1 MSSVHVEA
9 AKNGEQAI
17 EVDLFH
23 LVDTDH
29 SGHLE
34 RHELRHLLAAVRSGR
49 TKPHSFKNW

>member
-9 AKNGEQAI
+9 AKKGQQAI

-34 RHELRHLLAAVRSGR
+34 RSELRHLLAAVRAGHA
-49 TKPHSFKNW
+49 KPRS